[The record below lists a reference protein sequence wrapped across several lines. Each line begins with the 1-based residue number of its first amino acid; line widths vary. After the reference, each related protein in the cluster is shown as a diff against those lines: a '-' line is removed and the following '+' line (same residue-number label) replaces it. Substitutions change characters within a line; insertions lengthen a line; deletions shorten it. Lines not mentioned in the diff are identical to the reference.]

1 MPPASFYPGPDSGLS
16 AAEVIAALKLDPF
29 PTGGHVRETHRCS
42 EQSVMLVLL
51 EVGEVLPWH
60 RYHGVQSWFWHA
72 GGPLAVTVSP
82 DGHDASALHLG
93 NHLEAGQKPLT
104 TVMRE
109 QWMTAESLGHWTLV
123 GWSCV
128 PGFTADLFEQ
138 AAPDWF
144 PKPRPPAA

>member
-1 MPPASFYPGPDSGLS
+1 MPPASSFSGIDSGLS
-16 AAEVIAALKLDPF
+16 AAEVIAALNLAPF
-29 PTGGHVRETHRCS
+29 PVGGRARETHRDA
-42 EQSVMLVLL
+42 EQSIMLVLL
-51 EVGEVLPWH
+51 EVGDIFPWH
-60 RYHGVQSWFWHA
+60 RYHGIQSWFWHA
-72 GGPLAVTVSP
+72 GAPLAITVSP

-104 TVMRE
+104 SLE
-109 QWMTAESLGHWTLV
+109 SGHWMTAESLGHWTLL
-123 GWSCV
+123 GWSCS